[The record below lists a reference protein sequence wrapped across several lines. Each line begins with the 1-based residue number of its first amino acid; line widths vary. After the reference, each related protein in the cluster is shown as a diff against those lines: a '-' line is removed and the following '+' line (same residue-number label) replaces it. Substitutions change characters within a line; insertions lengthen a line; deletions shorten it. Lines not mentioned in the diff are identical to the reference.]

1 MSDRD
6 QRTARKRLEAQSRGG
21 SVFKVNPANALG
33 IESEQAK
40 SKLIALALTN
50 PANYHKLRDAH
61 QYTVRSY
68 DRQIVQNLEKILLQF
83 SKF

>member
-1 MSDRD
+1 MSDLAE
-6 QRTARKRLEAQSRGG
+6 RTARKRAETLSRGG

-50 PANYHKLRDAH
+50 PANYHKLRDAAIASITKKLR
-61 QYTVRSY
+61 YLRYILVSPVRWY
-68 DRQIVQNLEKILLQF
+68 RT
-83 SKF
+83 